1 MVSQSSINQKI
12 RMGMLKARSS
22 MSPQALSPGDQI
34 VERVEVRADAD
45 GHPANR
51 GPSKDAVRH
60 YCCPLTGADP
70 PSFNCEPFASAE
82 TALRDA
88 DTEIAPLVAKGRSD
102 RWLTRVD
109 EDTALSVR
117 QIVNTTASDTPN
129 ILAWDSTDVTSQKD

>member
-1 MVSQSSINQKI
+1 
-12 RMGMLKARSS
+12 
-22 MSPQALSPGDQI
+22 MSPQALSPGDQVI
-34 VERVEVRADAD
+34 ESVDVWADAD
-45 GHPANR
+45 CHPANR

-60 YCCPLTGADP
+60 YCCPLTDAGP
-70 PSFNCEPFASAE
+70 PSFNCEPCAGAV
-82 TALRDA
+82 AARRDA

>member
-1 MVSQSSINQKI
+1 
-12 RMGMLKARSS
+12 

-34 VERVEVRADAD
+34 VESVDVRADAD

-60 YCCPLTGADP
+60 CCFPLTGVAP
-70 PSFNCEPFASAE
+70 PNSNCEPSASAA
-82 TALRDA
+82 TAHRDA
-88 DTEIAPLVAKGRSD
+88 DTEVAPVVAKGQSD
-102 RWLTRVD
+102 CWLMRVD